1 MKCTMAMASNKE
13 ELKDMIM
20 SDAKLSDMEKLR
32 DVFSTDKEELKK
44 KFPQLYYAILAV
56 LDKEKKPD
64 ASSYFAEE
72 VQ

>member
-1 MKCTMAMASNKE
+1 MSMAPNKE
-13 ELKDMIM
+13 ELKYMIM
-20 SDAKLSDMEKLR
+20 SDAKMSDMEKLY
-32 DVFSTDKEELKK
+32 DIFSLDKEELKK

-72 VQ
+72 VR

>member
-1 MKCTMAMASNKE
+1 MKYTMSMASNKE

-32 DVFSTDKEELKK
+32 DVFSIDKEELKK

-64 ASSYFAEE
+64 ASAYFAEE
-72 VQ
+72 GQ